1 MGEEVAI
8 SEATIGEKGKRTVE
22 LEGSVLDIHLH
33 RWSLFNRSLTWEVSD
48 DVFHCNQ
55 WGRPAG
61 PPFGSNFVSI
71 SLGSG
76 APWKFA
82 LGPQQFDKAR
92 IQKAIGDLVSK

>member
-1 MGEEVAI
+1 MYQSHDQRSITNPGLPECFF
-8 SEATIGEKGKRTVE
+8 
-22 LEGSVLDIHLH
+22 LD
-33 RWSLFNRSLTWEVSD
+33 RSLTWEVSD